1 MRADT
6 RPRGLVLP
14 GGSSAVMS
22 RALNNRVAGK
32 ESTAEA
38 MDNRIIVSDA
48 CRLHLACLTIAVL
61 SLDTI
66 DARGP
71 GGRAGGA

>member
-1 MRADT
+1 
-6 RPRGLVLP
+6 
-14 GGSSAVMS
+14 MS
-22 RALNNRVAGK
+22 RALDNRVAGK

-61 SLDTI
+61 SFDI
-66 DARGP
+66 
-71 GGRAGGA
+71 